1 MLLPLS
7 SFVGPSDL
15 VLTSC
20 QTDHIILSHELDD
33 VLQGRWMPSSA
44 LGVDVVREIWRH
56 VVAVIFPDDVRLQD
70 LLGLERGPE
79 WTIRLRES

>member
-15 VLTSC
+15 ILTSC

-56 VVAVIFPDDVRLQD
+56 VVDIPDGWKWQD
-70 LLGLERGPE
+70 CVELVL
-79 WTIRLRES
+79 SYASA